1 MKFLIQKVNGK
12 ITHDFAFTLLEAIRY
27 NKWLGTDIKVKYL
40 DYIEVTEPN
49 DIYPLQFKPLHKSY
63 IPIGSVEF
71 VSEFL
76 GYFYGITP
84 KPINVPLELFPF
96 AYRLIYNG
104 EEFHLYGKKF
114 VKSMSKIKDICG
126 IFNEG
131 EYQLP
136 IGDYQFSDVI
146 SIDGEWRAFVYKN
159 KLVGLQNYCGEFTK
173 FPNVKIIKLMIDAY
187 ASTAP
192 IAYTLD
198 IGVNDSGTFIIECH
212 QFFSCGLYSFRDM
225 GRLPKMFQESF
236 NEIVKN
242 NLISL

>member
-12 ITHDFAFTLLEAIRY
+12 VTHDFAFTLLEATRY
-27 NKWLGTDIKVKYL
+27 CKWLGNETKVKYL
-40 DYIEVTEPN
+40 NYIEVTEPD
-49 DIYPLQFKPLHKSY
+49 DIYPIQFKPYHKTY

-71 VSEFL
+71 VTEFL

-84 KPINVPLELFPF
+84 KPLNVPVELFPF
-96 AYRLIYNG
+96 AYRQIFNG
-104 EEFHLYGKKF
+104 NESDLKGKMF
-114 VKSMSKIKDICG
+114 VKSNTKIKDICG

-131 EYQLP
+131 EYVLP
-136 IGDYQFSDVI
+136 IGNYQFSDVI

-173 FPNVKIIKLMIDAY
+173 FPNVKILKLMIDAY
-187 ASTAP
+187 APTAP

-198 IGVNDSGTFIIECH
+198 IGVNDGGTFVIECH
-212 QFFSCGLYSFRDM
+212 TFMSVGLYGFRDM

-236 NEIVKN
+236 NELIKN
-242 NLISL
+242 KK